1 MRAVCARGIP
11 YLAGAACAIEL
22 DRVIDLQTL
31 QVPVALL
38 VVLFAIGMLI
48 PAKRSA

>member
-11 YLAGAACAIEL
+11 YLAGAACAVEI
-22 DRVIDLQTL
+22 DRVVDLQTL

-38 VVLFAIGMLI
+38 IALFALGMLI
-48 PAKRSA
+48 PNRRSA